1 MDYCGEA
8 GMIRQG
14 VGPREACRLGW
25 TLRVLKGGRCEVRGS
40 RCEVRGEVLTR
51 IKAGRLN
58 PQRCGS
64 AQRCREVSWGL
75 GFNKACNQS

>member
-14 VGPREACRLGW
+14 VGPREACHLGW

-40 RCEVRGEVLTR
+40 RCEVRRRGV
-51 IKAGRLN
+51 N
-58 PQRCGS
+58 PH
-64 AQRCREVSWGL
+64 
-75 GFNKACNQS
+75 QSR